1 MLSHYFCR
9 AGSRSCGGFVVTVLF
24 TVSIISLLP
33 KATAQDV
40 TWTLNGVTFD
50 DGATLKGSFVINSSN
65 NAVAF
70 DLTTAG
76 GFEGFPDITFS
87 LASGGKASHDG
98 ANIYVFED
106 AKVTQILDLI
116 FSAPLPT
123 TGGTK
128 PLDAL
133 NFTLAGDNERSS
145 VSGDA
150 VGAVPVPENSTFQ
163 MLGLT
168 FVGYFGFL
176 LVSKR
181 QLLNIRC

>member
-9 AGSRSCGGFVVTVLF
+9 AGSRSCGGFVATVLF

-40 TWTLNGVTFD
+40 TWTLNGVTLSD
-50 DGATLKGSFVINSSN
+50 EATLNGSFVINSSN

-76 GFEGFPDITFS
+76 GLAGFPDTTFS
-87 LASGGKASHDG
+87 LASGGTASHDG
-98 ANIYVFED
+98 ASTYVFDD
-106 AKVTQILDLI
+106 AQHTQVLDLN

-123 TGGTK
+123 TGGTE
-128 PLDAL
+128 PVDAL
-133 NFTLAGDNERSS
+133 NFTLAPGTNPRTS
-145 VSGDA
+145 VSGDV
-150 VGAVPVPENSTFQ
+150 VGVVPENSTFQ

-181 QLLNIRC
+181 RLLKTRS